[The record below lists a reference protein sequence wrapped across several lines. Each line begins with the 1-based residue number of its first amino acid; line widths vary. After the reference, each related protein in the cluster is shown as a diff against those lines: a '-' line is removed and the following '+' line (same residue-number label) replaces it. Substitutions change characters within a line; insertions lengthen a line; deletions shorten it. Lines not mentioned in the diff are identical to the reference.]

1 MVFIIDDNNDFEK
14 VEIVKKYFARIFN
27 VLSKEVREKL
37 LKLDFSEKDLEKI
50 KKELAF
56 LSEEKQ
62 IKYLE
67 ELAENK
73 S

>member
-1 MVFIIDDNNDFEK
+1 MVFIIDDNNDFDK

-56 LSEEKQ
+56 LSEDKQ

-67 ELAENK
+67 ELTENK